1 VETEGGT
8 CSSEIAQLGA
18 VKHCSNTRAD
28 SPSKA
33 MLCPH
38 SLLPPSHPIT
48 CHPAVVTGNYARM
61 QSQKVQHSEMS
72 DDEILAS
79 NDDEEV
85 HRVADSMQ
93 HTV

>member
-1 VETEGGT
+1 
-8 CSSEIAQLGA
+8 
-18 VKHCSNTRAD
+18 
-28 SPSKA
+28 
-33 MLCPH
+33 M
-38 SLLPPSHPIT
+38 
-48 CHPAVVTGNYARM
+48 YATM
-61 QSQKVQHSEMS
+61 HSQKVQHSEMS